1 MVTTE
6 VTISFHGLA
15 RELHIPQERV
25 EAVIQLLDAGNTV
38 PFITRYRKDQT
49 GGLDEEQIRTI
60 QSRVAKLRQL
70 AERKQ
75 TILRAIEAQNKLTP
89 ALAKKILAANNL
101 KRLDDLYLPFRPK
114 KQTLA
119 TLARERGLGHLAE
132 EILNA
137 DPICADLDKRAA
149 DYINP
154 DKQILSGADALLGAG
169 HILAELFS
177 ENAAL
182 RARLR
187 EILKKT
193 GVIRTLRVAPE
204 TPSAT
209 NSTSPSPAEPAGQ
222 SSASPPTA
230 PGRLSEQ
237 PAEQGSLPL
246 SQPSSEGQL
255 VASEAAIGPE
265 PALESQAEPV
275 LQPAPTTS
283 EEESASHASAVM
295 LAADPSAAEVT
306 QSPET
311 PAAEGQVSPE
321 KMDPELN
328 PQPDVNPEFDL
339 SPKEEPP
346 PQQGSNPQ
354 HGSDDPALAEMAP
367 PVGPSTEPATERESE
382 TEIPSKETKPRAGE
396 STFPSSEP
404 NPKVADPKSAA
415 KEAEKRRKEEQRI
428 KEFADYFNFQ
438 EPIRTIPPHRV
449 LAINRGEALKIL
461 RVKIEA
467 DEVAMDRVIEE
478 ICVPKDHPHADFL
491 RGCARDALNRLILP
505 SLEREIRRELT
516 EKAEGHA
523 VKVFARNLRRLLLQR
538 PVRDRRVL
546 AIDPGYRN
554 GCKLAALDEYGNVL
568 DHKLIY
574 LVEKKGYTRKM
585 AKETVCELVDKY
597 QLTCIAIGNG
607 SGSRLAETFV
617 AELLENELKGH
628 GIGYTIVNEAGASV
642 YSTSQIGREEL
653 PNLEASY
660 RGAVSIGRRLLDP
673 LSELVKID
681 PANIGV
687 GMYQHDLKE
696 KHLRESL
703 DEVVESCVNYVG
715 VDVNTAS
722 PALLGYVS
730 GLNKLTARRIYEY
743 RQEHGAFRSREELK
757 KVPGIGDAT
766 FVQAA
771 GFLKISGG
779 ENPLDSTW
787 IHPESYDLASRV
799 MEKLGI
805 MAEHLINPEKRAE
818 LAAKINQVNV
828 ESLAAELECGVF
840 TLKDILAQFIRP
852 GRDPREELPPPVFKQ
867 GILKL
872 EDLSPGMEL
881 MGTVLNVVDFG
892 AFIDIGLPNSGL
904 IHRSRMDRNFVTDPH
919 SVVAVGDVVRVWVV
933 DVDRDR
939 RRISLSL
946 IPLEELAEKKA
957 MNDKRTNRAREKP
970 LRQKPERTRMA
981 GPKESTPPDVQDA
994 HNLGEQQRERRT
1006 RFRPRRDQQPAQ
1018 SQTGRPETTSDG
1030 MPVVSRPVN
1039 LSRRQGQQRP
1049 KAPPEPLSE
1058 EVLAG
1063 KQPMRSFADLLQY
1076 FAAKGVVR
1084 PSEART
1090 STRDGGG
1097 PQKKNKGGKA
1107 KKGTRSPEPRPGSAN
1122 LQEPSGHEKDSNIA
1136 KDGDSPVSAETPPR
1150 ESSPIGEA
1158 ATLSLTPEANDRL
1171 DQSSLAEVVELPQ
1184 AQDEE
1189 AANVELPGDE
1199 NSPSTGEDQGKET
1212 PPEAL

>member
-1 MVTTE
+1 MATTE
-6 VTISFHGLA
+6 VTVSFHGLS
-15 RELHIPQERV
+15 RELQIPEERIQ
-25 EAVIQLLDAGNTV
+25 AVVQLLDAGNTV

-49 GGLDEEQIRTI
+49 GGLDEQQIRTI
-60 QSRVAKLRQL
+60 QNRVTKLRQL

-75 TILRAIEAQNKLTP
+75 AILRAIEAQNKLTP
-89 ALAKKILAANNL
+89 TLAKKILAANSL

-119 TLARERGLGHLAE
+119 TIARERGLGHLAE

-149 DYINP
+149 DYVNP

-169 HILAELFS
+169 HILAEMFS

-187 EILKKT
+187 DILKKT
-193 GVIRTLRVAPE
+193 GVIKTVRIAPE
-204 TPSAT
+204 VSAT
-209 NSTSPSPAEPAGQ
+209 PQQPSPAGQ
-222 SSASPPTA
+222 SPTPSPATELPTPASESSVVQAVTTPPEEQTAAAGSSLASEPASETAATEPDQTGSIPTEAAPGETEDLPLAGSREGMERPSEAASPAGETEQRLEAQASEHPNAENTETGEAAPIAESPSGPAEVQQPTDAMPPAASSGESSQQAATATSPPTN
-230 PGRLSEQ
+230 
-237 PAEQGSLPL
+237 
-246 SQPSSEGQL
+246 
-255 VASEAAIGPE
+255 AAK
-265 PALESQAEPV
+265 
-275 LQPAPTTS
+275 
-283 EEESASHASAVM
+283 
-295 LAADPSAAEVT
+295 
-306 QSPET
+306 T
-311 PAAEGQVSPE
+311 P
-321 KMDPELN
+321 N
-328 PQPDVNPEFDL
+328 
-339 SPKEEPP
+339 
-346 PQQGSNPQ
+346 
-354 HGSDDPALAEMAP
+354 
-367 PVGPSTEPATERESE
+367 
-382 TEIPSKETKPRAGE
+382 PRA
-396 STFPSSEP
+396 
-404 NPKVADPKSAA
+404 AA

-428 KEFADYFNFQ
+428 KEFADYFDFQ
-438 EPIRTIPPHRV
+438 EAIRSIPPHRV
-449 LAINRGEALKIL
+449 LAINRGEALKII
-461 RVKIEA
+461 RVKIKA
-467 DEVAMDRVIEE
+467 DEEALDRAVEE

-516 EKAEGHA
+516 EKAEAHA
-523 VKVFARNLRRLLLQR
+523 VKVFAKNLRRLLLQR

-574 LVEKKGYTRKM
+574 LVEKKGYTREM
-585 AKETVCELVDKY
+585 AKETVCELIDKY

-607 SGSRLAETFV
+607 SGSRLAEMFI
-617 AELLENELKGH
+617 AELLENELKNR

-681 PANIGV
+681 PANLGV

-757 KVPGIGDAT
+757 KVPGIGEAT

-779 ENPLDSTW
+779 DNPLDATW
-787 IHPESYDLASRV
+787 IHPESYELAHRV

-805 MAEHLINPEKRAE
+805 TAEDLTKADKRAE
-818 LAAKINQVNV
+818 LAARINQVNV
-828 ESLAAELECGVF
+828 EALAAELNCGVF
-840 TLKDILAQFIRP
+840 TLRDILAQFVRP

-892 AFIDIGLPNSGL
+892 AFVDIGLPNSGL
-904 IHRSRMDRNFVTDPH
+904 VHRSRMDRNFVADPH

-946 IPLEELAEKKA
+946 VPLEELAEKQVSRERRA
-957 MNDKRTNRAREKP
+957 ERTAEKP
-970 LRQKPERTRMA
+970 RRQKAEKPRRTAATPSDETEAQKRE
-981 GPKESTPPDVQDA
+981 ESA
-994 HNLGEQQRERRT
+994 EGQRERRA
-1006 RFRPRRDQQPAQ
+1006 RFPRREDRPA
-1018 SQTGRPETTSDG
+1018 RPEESVAKSQDG
-1030 MPVVSRPVN
+1030 MPVISRPVR
-1039 LSRRQGQQRP
+1039 LPRRPEREQP
-1049 KAPPEPLSE
+1049 KAPAEPLSE
-1058 EVLAG
+1058 EVLTG
-1063 KQPMRSFADLLQY
+1063 KEPMRSFADLMQY
-1076 FAAKGVVR
+1076 FAAKGVIR
-1084 PSEART
+1084 PSTPKT
-1090 STRDGGG
+1090 SGSHSGRSG
-1097 PQKKNKGGKA
+1097 KKNKGGKD
-1107 KKGTRSPEPRPGSAN
+1107 KKGGRSSEDR
-1122 LQEPSGHEKDSNIA
+1122 
-1136 KDGDSPVSAETPPR
+1136 R
-1150 ESSPIGEA
+1150 
-1158 ATLSLTPEANDRL
+1158 TPEQAAPSPADRL
-1171 DQSSLAEVVELPQ
+1171 GDQPKPAESPSPTDHQQREQPTNEGTSIPNAPAQSQDTITGNPRNQGVESAGTIPVPDEGQ
-1184 AQDEE
+1184 VPGPDAIAPAEE
-1189 AANVELPGDE
+1189 AGSSEGE
-1199 NSPSTGEDQGKET
+1199 NQQKSSDGP
-1212 PPEAL
+1212 

>member
-1 MVTTE
+1 MATTE
-6 VTISFHGLA
+6 VTVSFHGLS
-15 RELHIPQERV
+15 RELQIPEERIQ
-25 EAVIQLLDAGNTV
+25 AVVQLLDAGNTV

-60 QSRVAKLRQL
+60 QNRVTKLRQL

-89 ALAKKILAANNL
+89 ALAKKILAANSL

-119 TLARERGLGHLAE
+119 TIARERGLGHLAE

-169 HILAELFS
+169 HILAEMFS

-187 EILKKT
+187 DILKKT
-193 GVIRTLRVAPE
+193 GVIKTVRIAPE
-204 TPSAT
+204 V
-209 NSTSPSPAEPAGQ
+209 STTSQ
-222 SSASPPTA
+222 
-230 PGRLSEQ
+230 
-237 PAEQGSLPL
+237 
-246 SQPSSEGQL
+246 QPSSSGQSPAAGPATKSATQ
-255 VASEAAIGPE
+255 ASEAAVTPATAAPPE
-265 PALESQAEPV
+265 EQAITTEPLSAAEPSSEAV
-275 LQPAPTTS
+275 ATPSAQSGIIPPETSPGEADGLSAAPEASPQATTS
-283 EEESASHASAVM
+283 ESPSHEASPAGEADQHLEAQAPEQPCLENTETGEAASPAEARSGLAESQQPTD
-295 LAADPSAAEVT
+295 AA
-306 QSPET
+306 T
-311 PAAEGQVSPE
+311 PAVASGQPSQPAAATVS
-321 KMDPELN
+321 
-328 PQPDVNPEFDL
+328 
-339 SPKEEPP
+339 
-346 PQQGSNPQ
+346 
-354 HGSDDPALAEMAP
+354 ATT
-367 PVGPSTEPATERESE
+367 VG
-382 TEIPSKETKPRAGE
+382 KKVDPRA
-396 STFPSSEP
+396 
-404 NPKVADPKSAA
+404 AA

-428 KEFADYFNFQ
+428 KEFADYFDFQ
-438 EPIRTIPPHRV
+438 EAIRSIPPHRV
-449 LAINRGEALKIL
+449 LAINRGEALKII

-467 DEVAMDRVIEE
+467 DEEALDRAIEE

-516 EKAEGHA
+516 EKAEAHA
-523 VKVFARNLRRLLLQR
+523 VKVFAKNLRRLLLQR

-574 LVEKKGYTRKM
+574 LVEKKGYTREM
-585 AKETVCELVDKY
+585 AKETVCELIDKY

-607 SGSRLAETFV
+607 SGARLAEIFV
-617 AELLENELKGH
+617 AELLEKELKGR

-681 PANIGV
+681 PANLGV

-743 RQEHGAFRSREELK
+743 RQEHGAFRNREELK
-757 KVPGIGDAT
+757 KVPGIGEAT

-779 ENPLDSTW
+779 DNPLDATW
-787 IHPESYDLASRV
+787 IHPESYELANRV

-805 MAEHLINPEKRAE
+805 TAEDLTKPDKRAE
-818 LAAKINQVNV
+818 LAARINQVNV
-828 ESLAAELECGVF
+828 EALAAELNCGVF
-840 TLKDILAQFIRP
+840 TLRDILAQFVRP

-892 AFIDIGLPNSGL
+892 AFVDIGLPNSGL
-904 IHRSRMDRNFVTDPH
+904 VHRSRMDRNFVADPH

-946 IPLEELAEKKA
+946 VPPEELAEK
-957 MNDKRTNRAREKP
+957 RASRERAAEKP
-970 LRQKPERTRMA
+970 QRQKAEKARRAAATPSGDTEAQKRE
-981 GPKESTPPDVQDA
+981 ESA
-994 HNLGEQQRERRT
+994 EGERERRA
-1006 RFRPRRDQQPAQ
+1006 RFRRREERPARAEE
-1018 SQTGRPETTSDG
+1018 STVKSEDG
-1030 MPVVSRPVN
+1030 MPVLSRPVR
-1039 LSRRQGQQRP
+1039 LPRRPEREQP
-1049 KAPPEPLSE
+1049 KPPAEPLSE
-1058 EVLAG
+1058 EVLTG
-1063 KQPMRSFADLLQY
+1063 KQPMRSFADLMQY
-1076 FAAKGVVR
+1076 FAAKGVIR
-1084 PSEART
+1084 PSTPKT
-1090 STRDGGG
+1090 SGSDSDRAG
-1097 PQKKNKGGKA
+1097 KKNKAGKD
-1107 KKGTRSPEPRPGSAN
+1107 KKGGHSSEDRSPPQQTASSAAN
-1122 LQEPSGHEKDSNIA
+1122 RLDDQTKPSESVSSGDDQQPEQPLAEGTSVPNAPAQVQDTMTAKQGAEAADSI
-1136 KDGDSPVSAETPPR
+1136 PVSHEPQVPEPEAVASSDEVGSSEGEKQEKPSETP
-1150 ESSPIGEA
+1150 
-1158 ATLSLTPEANDRL
+1158 
-1171 DQSSLAEVVELPQ
+1171 
-1184 AQDEE
+1184 
-1189 AANVELPGDE
+1189 
-1199 NSPSTGEDQGKET
+1199 
-1212 PPEAL
+1212 

>member
-1 MVTTE
+1 MATTE

-15 RELHIPQERV
+15 KELQIPNERI

-60 QSRVAKLRQL
+60 QNRVAKLRQL

-89 ALAKKILAANNL
+89 ALAKKILAANSL

-149 DYINP
+149 DYVNP

-187 EILKKT
+187 DILKKT
-193 GVIRTLRVAPE
+193 GVIRTIRVAPE
-204 TPSAT
+204 TPPVASQPV
-209 NSTSPSPAEPAGQ
+209 SPSPEQSPPPPATVEPAASSDQLAGQ
-222 SSASPPTA
+222 ES
-230 PGRLSEQ
+230 
-237 PAEQGSLPL
+237 
-246 SQPSSEGQL
+246 PSSDETRVGGETDGQQNTSNESGEPHI
-255 VASEAAIGPE
+255 VASEATPSDNGAVASEAPSDPTDGPSLVEETAGSEAVITDGQAVGEKRDAQSDAQGGVDISGSAAVE
-265 PALESQAEPV
+265 PPADLSSQDDNEQNTEDAAAPTGSAEPQV
-275 LQPAPTTS
+275 PGAGTS
-283 EEESASHASAVM
+283 
-295 LAADPSAAEVT
+295 
-306 QSPET
+306 T
-311 PAAEGQVSPE
+311 PG
-321 KMDPELN
+321 
-328 PQPDVNPEFDL
+328 
-339 SPKEEPP
+339 
-346 PQQGSNPQ
+346 GS
-354 HGSDDPALAEMAP
+354 S
-367 PVGPSTEPATERESE
+367 
-382 TEIPSKETKPRAGE
+382 SKI
-396 STFPSSEP
+396 
-404 NPKVADPKSAA
+404 ADPKAAA

-428 KEFADYFNFQ
+428 KEFTDYFDFQ

-449 LAINRGEALKIL
+449 LAINRGESLKIL

-467 DEVAMDRVIEE
+467 DEEAMDRAIEE
-478 ICVPKDHPHADFL
+478 VCVPKDHPHADFL
-491 RGCARDALNRLILP
+491 RGCARDALHRLILP

-523 VKVFARNLRRLLLQR
+523 VKVFAKNLRRLLLQR

-554 GCKLAALDEYGNVL
+554 GCKLVALDEYGNVL
-568 DHKLIY
+568 DCKLIY
-574 LVEKKGYTRKM
+574 LVEKKGYTRQM

-597 QLTCIAIGNG
+597 QLTGIAIGNG
-607 SGSRLAETFV
+607 SGSRLAEMFV
-617 AELLENELKGH
+617 ADLLENELKGR

-696 KHLRESL
+696 KHLRDSL

-743 RQEHGAFRSREELK
+743 RQEHGAFRNREELK

-779 ENPLDSTW
+779 DNPLDTTW
-787 IHPESYDLASRV
+787 IHPESYELANRV

-805 MAEHLINPEKRAE
+805 KAEDLSQPEKRAE

-840 TLKDILAQFIRP
+840 TLKDILAQFVRP
-852 GRDPREELPPPVFKQ
+852 GRDPREDLPPPVFKQ

-892 AFIDIGLPNSGL
+892 AFVDIGLPNTGL
-904 IHRSRMDRNFVTDPH
+904 VHRSRMDRNFVTDPH

-933 DVDRDR
+933 EVDRDR

-957 MNDKRTNRAREKP
+957 RSE
-970 LRQKPERTRMA
+970 
-981 GPKESTPPDVQDA
+981 
-994 HNLGEQQRERRT
+994 HRERRT
-1006 RFRPRRDQQPAQ
+1006 REKPSREKAEKAGRPRAK
-1018 SQTGRPETTSDG
+1018 ETTAAESQDVEKTGERERDRSARFRRRKGEPSQGRAAPEETTKDG

-1039 LSRRQGQQRP
+1039 LPRRLGQERT
-1049 KAPPEPLSE
+1049 KTPPEPLSD
-1058 EVLAG
+1058 EVLTG
-1063 KQPMRSFADLLQY
+1063 KQPMRSFSDLMQY
-1076 FAAKGVVR
+1076 FATKGLVR
-1084 PSEART
+1084 PTEVKPAAGRGSRG
-1090 STRDGGG
+1090 D
-1097 PQKKNKGGKA
+1097 KKNKGGKDRRGPHGSEDRPTGADRQTPSSDKQSEQA
-1107 KKGTRSPEPRPGSAN
+1107 KPTETPVPADDTSRESSTKGESAV
-1122 LQEPSGHEKDSNIA
+1122 PDTSSA
-1136 KDGDSPVSAETPPR
+1136 VTDSPVQSQ
-1150 ESSPIGEA
+1150 SP
-1158 ATLSLTPEANDRL
+1158 D
-1171 DQSSLAEVVELPQ
+1171 VV
-1184 AQDEE
+1184 D
-1189 AANVELPGDE
+1189 
-1199 NSPSTGEDQGKET
+1199 SPASQEDQGPSPDLPHGEDPPAISEDSNQDKPPET
-1212 PPEAL
+1212 P

>member
-1 MVTTE
+1 MATTE
-6 VTISFHGLA
+6 VTVSFHGLS
-15 RELHIPQERV
+15 RELQIPEERV
-25 EAVIQLLDAGNTV
+25 NAVIQLLDAGNTV

-60 QSRVAKLRQL
+60 QNRVTKLRQL

-89 ALAKKILAANNL
+89 ALAKKILAANSL

-119 TLARERGLGHLAE
+119 TLARDRGLGHLAE

-137 DPICADLDKRAA
+137 DPVCADLDKRAA

-154 DKQILSGADALLGAG
+154 DKQILAGADALLGAG
-169 HILAELFS
+169 HILAEMFS
-177 ENAAL
+177 ENATL

-187 EILKKT
+187 DILKRTGIIKT
-193 GVIRTLRVAPE
+193 VRVAPE
-204 TPSAT
+204 PTATPPVTAS
-209 NSTSPSPAEPAGQ
+209 Q
-222 SSASPPTA
+222 ASPPAEQIAASSPPAGETPA
-230 PGRLSEQ
+230 SAQ
-237 PAEQGSLPL
+237 PADDLASPALSDGQAVSSETQPAQGSSPEAGTTQPGD
-246 SQPSSEGQL
+246 SGMSPVEKPSSEDENPSGL
-255 VASEAAIGPE
+255 VNSAPTGSAENVGEAASSGETSTDPVEQRPDVQSDTKNPE
-265 PALESQAEPV
+265 SGQV
-275 LQPAPTTS
+275 NS
-283 EEESASHASAVM
+283 SVESANGQVGGQDTGSTAATPSDQTQSHSSGATSGS
-295 LAADPSAAEVT
+295 SAA
-306 QSPET
+306 
-311 PAAEGQVSPE
+311 
-321 KMDPELN
+321 
-328 PQPDVNPEFDL
+328 
-339 SPKEEPP
+339 
-346 PQQGSNPQ
+346 GSKITN
-354 HGSDDPALAEMAP
+354 A
-367 PVGPSTEPATERESE
+367 
-382 TEIPSKETKPRAGE
+382 RA
-396 STFPSSEP
+396 
-404 NPKVADPKSAA
+404 AA

-428 KEFADYFNFQ
+428 KEFADYFDFQ
-438 EPIRTIPPHRV
+438 EPIRVIPPHRV
-449 LAINRGEALKIL
+449 LAINRGEALKII

-467 DEVAMDRVIEE
+467 DEEAMDRAIEE
-478 ICVPKDHPHADFL
+478 VCVPKDHPHADFL

-516 EKAEGHA
+516 EKAEAHA
-523 VKVFARNLRRLLLQR
+523 VKVFAQNLRRLLLQR

-568 DHKLIY
+568 DHRLIY
-574 LVEKKGYTRKM
+574 LVEKKGYTREM
-585 AKETVCELVDKY
+585 AKQTVCELVDKY
-597 QLTCIAIGNG
+597 QLTGIAIGNG
-607 SGSRLAETFV
+607 SGSRLAEMFV
-617 AELLENELKGH
+617 AELLENELKGR

-730 GLNKLTARRIYEY
+730 GLNKLTARRIYEH

-787 IHPESYDLASRV
+787 IHPESYDLANRV

-805 MAEHLINPEKRAE
+805 RAEDLTNPEKRAE

-828 ESLAAELECGVF
+828 ESLAAELGCGVF
-840 TLKDILAQFIRP
+840 TLKDILAQFVRP

-872 EDLSPGMEL
+872 EDLAPGMEL

-892 AFIDIGLPNSGL
+892 AFVDIGLPNSGL
-904 IHRSRMDRNFVTDPH
+904 VHRSRMDRNFVNDPH

-933 DVDRDR
+933 DVDRER

-946 IPLEELAEKKA
+946 VPLEELAEKRA
-957 MNDKRTNRAREKP
+957 SGARRPDRTSEKP
-970 LRQKPERTRMA
+970 ARQRPERRRPVRTQ
-981 GPKESTPPDVQDA
+981 ESAQPESQE
-994 HNLGEQQRERRT
+994 GEKTGERDRERPP
-1006 RFRPRRDQQPAQ
+1006 RFRRRREERPVQ
-1018 SQTGRPETTSDG
+1018 SETEREQTQDG

-1039 LSRRQGQQRP
+1039 LPRRPTREQP

-1058 EVLAG
+1058 DVLAG
-1063 KQPMRSFADLLQY
+1063 KQPMRSFSDLMQY

-1084 PSEART
+1084 PST
-1090 STRDGGG
+1090 SRPSGSEGGRSRKEKG
-1097 PQKKNKGGKA
+1097 DKNKRASRGSEDRASPEKPSSHLPE
-1107 KKGTRSPEPRPGSAN
+1107 KKEEEVKDQPTGAGSQSPIREEPSVVAGVSVPESAQEGTDVVSQPENSEAPEGASTTQQDQSPSPEPHATENASSVPEERT
-1122 LQEPSGHEKDSNIA
+1122 EEK
-1136 KDGDSPVSAETPPR
+1136 SP
-1150 ESSPIGEA
+1150 
-1158 ATLSLTPEANDRL
+1158 
-1171 DQSSLAEVVELPQ
+1171 
-1184 AQDEE
+1184 
-1189 AANVELPGDE
+1189 E
-1199 NSPSTGEDQGKET
+1199 NP
-1212 PPEAL
+1212 

>member
-1 MVTTE
+1 MATTE

-15 RELHIPQERV
+15 KELQIPNERI
-25 EAVIQLLDAGNTV
+25 EAVIRLLDAGNTV

-60 QSRVAKLRQL
+60 QNRVAKLRQL

-89 ALAKKILAANNL
+89 ALAKKILAANSL

-149 DYINP
+149 DYVNP

-187 EILKKT
+187 DILKKT
-193 GVIRTLRVAPE
+193 GVIRTIRVAPE
-204 TPSAT
+204 TPPVANQPSPSSPEQSSPTPPTGEAAVSSGQPSEQESSSPVETQAGGIETDTQENASHENGEQHIGSETTPPDNGAVACEGPSDPMDGPARLEETAGSDAAVTEGQAVGEKTEVQSDVQDGANISVSAAVEPPVELSSQDNIEQKKETSAT
-209 NSTSPSPAEPAGQ
+209 PTGSAEPQ
-222 SSASPPTA
+222 S
-230 PGRLSEQ
+230 
-237 PAEQGSLPL
+237 QGMETSTTGG
-246 SQPSSEGQL
+246 SS
-255 VASEAAIGPE
+255 
-265 PALESQAEPV
+265 
-275 LQPAPTTS
+275 
-283 EEESASHASAVM
+283 
-295 LAADPSAAEVT
+295 
-306 QSPET
+306 
-311 PAAEGQVSPE
+311 
-321 KMDPELN
+321 
-328 PQPDVNPEFDL
+328 
-339 SPKEEPP
+339 
-346 PQQGSNPQ
+346 
-354 HGSDDPALAEMAP
+354 
-367 PVGPSTEPATERESE
+367 
-382 TEIPSKETKPRAGE
+382 SKIA
-396 STFPSSEP
+396 
-404 NPKVADPKSAA
+404 NPKAAA

-428 KEFADYFNFQ
+428 KEFTDYFDFQ

-449 LAINRGEALKIL
+449 LAINRGESLKIL

-467 DEVAMDRVIEE
+467 DEEAMDRAIEE
-478 ICVPKDHPHADFL
+478 VCVPKDHPHADFL

-523 VKVFARNLRRLLLQR
+523 VKVFAKNLRRLLLQR

-568 DHKLIY
+568 DYKLIY
-574 LVEKKGYTRKM
+574 LVEKKGYTREM

-597 QLTCIAIGNG
+597 QLTGIAIGNG
-607 SGSRLAETFV
+607 SGSRLAEMFV
-617 AELLENELKGH
+617 ADLLENELKGR

-696 KHLRESL
+696 KHLRDSL

-743 RQEHGAFRSREELK
+743 RQEHGAFRNREELK

-779 ENPLDSTW
+779 NNPLDTTW
-787 IHPESYDLASRV
+787 IHPESYDLANRV

-805 MAEHLINPEKRAE
+805 KAEDLTQPEKRAE

-840 TLKDILAQFIRP
+840 TLKDILAQFVRP

-892 AFIDIGLPNSGL
+892 AFVDIGLPNTGL
-904 IHRSRMDRNFVTDPH
+904 VHRSRMDRNFVTDPH

-933 DVDRDR
+933 EVDRDR

-957 MNDKRTNRAREKP
+957 RGEHRESRPREKP
-970 LRQKPERTRMA
+970 PREKAEKARRPRAKETTAPESQDVEKA
-981 GPKESTPPDVQDA
+981 GE
-994 HNLGEQQRERRT
+994 RERERPP
-1006 RFRPRRDQQPAQ
+1006 RFRRRREEEP
-1018 SQTGRPETTSDG
+1018 SQRRAAREETTEDG

-1039 LSRRQGQQRP
+1039 LPRRPGQERT
-1049 KAPPEPLSE
+1049 KAPPEPLSD
-1058 EVLAG
+1058 EVLTG
-1063 KQPMRSFADLLQY
+1063 KQPMRSFSDLMQY

-1084 PSEART
+1084 PTEVKPAAGRGSRG
-1090 STRDGGG
+1090 D
-1097 PQKKNKGGKA
+1097 KKNKGGKD
-1107 KKGTRSPEPRPGSAN
+1107 KKAPRPSDSQPAGADHQASSSNRQSEQAKVT
-1122 LQEPSGHEKDSNIA
+1122 EP
-1136 KDGDSPVSAETPPR
+1136 PVPVENPSR
-1150 ESSPIGEA
+1150 ESSTTGEPA
-1158 ATLSLTPEANDRL
+1158 VSDTTSKLTNGPVQSQSPDMVDSPASQE
-1171 DQSSLAEVVELPQ
+1171 DQGTTPDLPR
-1184 AQDEE
+1184 
-1189 AANVELPGDE
+1189 
-1199 NSPSTGEDQGKET
+1199 GEDQPASAHDSNQEKPREN
-1212 PPEAL
+1212 A

>member
-1 MVTTE
+1 MATTE
-6 VTISFHGLA
+6 VTVSFHGLS
-15 RELHIPQERV
+15 RELQIPEERV
-25 EAVIQLLDAGNTV
+25 NAVIQLLDAGNTV

-60 QSRVAKLRQL
+60 QNRVTKLRQL

-89 ALAKKILAANNL
+89 ALAKKILAANSL

-119 TLARERGLGHLAE
+119 TVARDRGLGHLAE

-169 HILAELFS
+169 HILAEMFS
-177 ENAAL
+177 ENATL

-187 EILKKT
+187 DILKRT
-193 GVIRTLRVAPE
+193 GVIKTVRVAPD
-204 TPSAT
+204 TTTAPPVTASQA
-209 NSTSPSPAEPAGQ
+209 STSPESSAVPSTPAGETSPSGQ
-222 SSASPPTA
+222 SAVALPTPAPSEEPSSVSETPADQASTSETGTSRSADVGISSAEKPSGEDQTTLGVADSTPPGNAAENVDGVISAGETT
-230 PGRLSEQ
+230 
-237 PAEQGSLPL
+237 AEQVEVKSDVQTDVENPGSGPAN
-246 SQPSSEGQL
+246 SSGE
-255 VASEAAIGPE
+255 SPN
-265 PALESQAEPV
+265 SQAEGQDTGSTAVTPSD
-275 LQPAPTTS
+275 QAQS
-283 EEESASHASAVM
+283 EASG
-295 LAADPSAAEVT
+295 VT
-306 QSPET
+306 AGSSP
-311 PAAEGQVSPE
+311 P
-321 KMDPELN
+321 
-328 PQPDVNPEFDL
+328 
-339 SPKEEPP
+339 
-346 PQQGSNPQ
+346 GSK
-354 HGSDDPALAEMAP
+354 SVDA
-367 PVGPSTEPATERESE
+367 
-382 TEIPSKETKPRAGE
+382 RA
-396 STFPSSEP
+396 
-404 NPKVADPKSAA
+404 AA

-428 KEFADYFNFQ
+428 KEFADYFDFQ
-438 EPIRTIPPHRV
+438 EPIRVIPPHRV

-467 DEVAMDRVIEE
+467 DAEAMDRAIEE
-478 ICVPKDHPHADFL
+478 LCVPKDHPHADFL

-516 EKAEGHA
+516 EKAEAHA
-523 VKVFARNLRRLLLQR
+523 VKVFAQNLRRLLLQR
-538 PVRDRRVL
+538 PIRDRRVL

-568 DHKLIY
+568 DHRLIY
-574 LVEKKGYTRKM
+574 LVEKKGYNRDM
-585 AKETVCELVDKY
+585 AKQTVCELVDKY
-597 QLTCIAIGNG
+597 QLTGIAIGNG

-617 AELLENELKGH
+617 AELLENELKGR

-743 RQEHGAFRSREELK
+743 RQQHGAFRSREELK
-757 KVPGIGDAT
+757 RVPGIGDAT

-787 IHPESYDLASRV
+787 IHPESYDLANRV

-805 MAEHLINPEKRAE
+805 KAEDLTNPEKRAE
-818 LAAKINQVNV
+818 LAAKINQVHV
-828 ESLAAELECGVF
+828 ESLAAELGCGVF
-840 TLKDILAQFIRP
+840 TLKDILAQFVRP

-872 EDLSPGMEL
+872 EDLAPGMEL

-892 AFIDIGLPNSGL
+892 AFVDIGLPNSGL
-904 IHRSRMDRNFVTDPH
+904 VHRSRMDRNFVTDPH

-933 DVDRDR
+933 EVDRER

-946 IPLEELAEKKA
+946 VPLEELAEKKA
-957 MNDKRTNRAREKP
+957 AGGRRPDRTREKAP
-970 LRQKPERTRMA
+970 RQRPERTR
-981 GPKESTPPDVQDA
+981 PVRKEESAQPESQEGAKVEDRD
-994 HNLGEQQRERRT
+994 RERPP
-1006 RFRPRRDQQPAQ
+1006 RFRRRREERPVQSETARDQ
-1018 SQTGRPETTSDG
+1018 TEDG

-1039 LSRRQGQQRP
+1039 LPRRPAREQP
-1049 KAPPEPLSE
+1049 KPPPEPLSDD
-1058 EVLAG
+1058 VLAG
-1063 KQPMRSFADLLQY
+1063 KQPMRSFSDLMQY

-1084 PSEART
+1084 PSTPRSSGSEGGRSRKKERGDKEKGVSRGSEGRASPDKPSFPVPEKQQDGTKDQEEVRTAAENVISEEQPASSGAPLPESSAEAT
-1090 STRDGGG
+1090 NAVSQ
-1097 PQKKNKGGKA
+1097 PQ
-1107 KKGTRSPEPRPGSAN
+1107 GTEVPEA
-1122 LQEPSGHEKDSNIA
+1122 
-1136 KDGDSPVSAETPPR
+1136 VSATSE
-1150 ESSPIGEA
+1150 EQSPITEPHGSENA
-1158 ATLSLTPEANDRL
+1158 NSIPEERI
-1171 DQSSLAEVVELPQ
+1171 
-1184 AQDEE
+1184 EE
-1189 AANVELPGDE
+1189 KPSE
-1199 NSPSTGEDQGKET
+1199 NP
-1212 PPEAL
+1212 